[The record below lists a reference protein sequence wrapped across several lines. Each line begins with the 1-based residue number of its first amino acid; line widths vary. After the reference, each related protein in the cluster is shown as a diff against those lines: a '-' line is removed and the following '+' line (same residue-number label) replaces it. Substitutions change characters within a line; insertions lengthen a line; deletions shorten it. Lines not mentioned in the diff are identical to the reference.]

1 MSTNKTPSRLVSE
14 QMRGIPAGGETPETD
29 ALSARRV
36 DSLPNAELSDS
47 RPKQPTT

>member
-1 MSTNKTPSRLVSE
+1 MNTNKTPSRLVSE

-36 DSLPNAELSDS
+36 DSLPN
-47 RPKQPTT
+47 K